1 MCEKKAPGRQE
12 EHVNII
18 IEKGSTRTHP
28 YFNPKKKEKYHVS
41 VLGYYYKNKIIDH
54 CQPPEQFIPRTKIMQ
69 STHTHTHIC
78 TPSHFTILWSYVTKQ
93 SLSLYTLIFMPHLP
107 SPFGLPWWISGKR
120 NPPANAGDTGSIPG
134 LGRSPGEGNSYPL

>member
-1 MCEKKAPGRQE
+1 MRQKKAPGRQE

-69 STHTHTHIC
+69 STHTHTHIH
-78 TPSHFTILWSYVTKQ
+78 TFTLYTSLDLRDKAIRKSIYSNLYVPLTLILWA
-93 SLSLYTLIFMPHLP
+93 SLVDQ
-107 SPFGLPWWISGKR
+107 W
-120 NPPANAGDTGSIPG
+120 
-134 LGRSPGEGNSYPL
+134 